1 MLELVNMALPISF
14 KIFLFFAGFCSAS
27 TEEELAVCKSKLV
40 DQSYLSQ
47 ACSTVSSYLWK
58 DNQIKSALKKMLHHL
73 DLLDNDLPSGSVE
86 KQIILTLSLED
97 IRTLRE
103 FVNTD
108 KGSADDVET
117 IVMRSIEVKKSWLEL
132 PRVLPGLRPSADH
145 LNAGFVIIFQVL
157 IITNNS
163 DSQQF

>member
-1 MLELVNMALPISF
+1 M
-14 KIFLFFAGFCSAS
+14 
-27 TEEELAVCKSKLV
+27 AVCKSKLV

-73 DLLDNDLPSGSVE
+73 DLLDNDLPTGSVE

-117 IVMRSIEVKKSWLEL
+117 IVMRSIDVKKPWLEL
-132 PRVLPGLRPSADH
+132 PRVLPGLQPSADH
-145 LNAGFVIIFQVL
+145 LDAGFVIIFQVP
-157 IITNNS
+157 IITNDS
-163 DSQQF
+163 DSKQF

>member
-1 MLELVNMALPISF
+1 
-14 KIFLFFAGFCSAS
+14 
-27 TEEELAVCKSKLV
+27 
-40 DQSYLSQ
+40 
-47 ACSTVSSYLWK
+47 
-58 DNQIKSALKKMLHHL
+58 MLHHL

-86 KQIILTLSLED
+86 KQIILTLSPED